1 MAKKGNST
9 ASGISEAEKR
19 KAKVDKFI
27 ELCEPRVTKACKAI
41 DYVGKLASA
50 NYIYTS
56 EQTTAITTALQAA
69 VDRVKAKFAGKKVDE
84 GGFKLP
90 K

>member
-9 ASGISEAEKR
+9 MSGLSEAEKR
-19 KAKVDKFI
+19 KAKAEKFV
-27 ELCEPRVTKACKAI
+27 ELAEPRVTKACKAI
-41 DYVGKLASA
+41 DFVGKLASA
-50 NYIYTS
+50 NYIYETT
-56 EQTTAITTALQAA
+56 QTTAITTALQAA